1 MEEAIWLSE
10 TENIKIQYLQI
21 YLAATGTLR
30 RISLNCTN
38 PNLLPI
44 VKDCSIIKEY
54 CRFVEIVEKTYNKY
68 SAKRSFKKA
77 IELAMK
83 EGILTDYLDRKSR
96 EVINMLC
103 AKYNYKMDIAV
114 KKQEAFEDGMN
125 AGISKKAEEDAKN
138 FIKMEILSDEQIS
151 QGTGL
156 PLERVKELAD
166 EIR

>member
-1 MEEAIWLSE
+1 M
-10 TENIKIQYLQI
+10 
-21 YLAATGTLR
+21 
-30 RISLNCTN
+30 
-38 PNLLPI
+38 LPI

-54 CRFVEIVEKTYNKY
+54 SRFIEIVEKTYNKY

-114 KKQEAFEDGMN
+114 KKQEAFEDGQQ
-125 AGISKKAEEDAKN
+125 AKAEETAKN

-166 EIR
+166 EIH